1 MSLALR
7 NPAKFFIPY
16 ISRTF
21 GLLFPYEKLAT
32 VRKHLSID
40 FDVGAELDFVLI
52 GISCPLRDYR
62 LCHFISK
69 RTGIAFV
76 RGKEDYT
83 DHKGHA
89 KEKGRDEMDF
99 HIVFGK
105 DGQKN
110 PVKYRFPVYR
120 YCEAD
125 FEAEYY
131 LIGNRSIEGGLL
143 LAELP
148 HFDQFLMIRH
158 YIAPDDL
165 RALLHNIRS
174 IPEVLLAKELDPQ
187 MLKSKE
193 NLIF

>member
-1 MSLALR
+1 LTL
-7 NPAKFFIPY
+7 
-16 ISRTF
+16 
-21 GLLFPYEKLAT
+21 
-32 VRKHLSID
+32 D
-40 FDVGAELDFVLI
+40 FDVRAELDFALI

-69 RTGIAFV
+69 RTNLPFV

-83 DHKGHA
+83 DHTGRA
-89 KEKGRDEMDF
+89 KEKDRDEMDF
-99 HIVFGK
+99 HVVFGK
-105 DGQKN
+105 DRQKK
-110 PVKYRFPVYR
+110 PVKYRFPIYR

-125 FEAEYY
+125 FGMEYY

-148 HFDQFLMIRH
+148 HFDQFLMIRNC
-158 YIAPDDL
+158 IDFDVL
-165 RALLHNIRS
+165 WKILLNIRG
-174 IPEVLLAKELDPQ
+174 IPEVLLAKELNPE

>member
-1 MSLALR
+1 M
-7 NPAKFFIPY
+7 
-16 ISRTF
+16 
-21 GLLFPYEKLAT
+21 AT
-32 VRKHLSID
+32 VRKRLTLD
-40 FDVGAELDFVLI
+40 FDVGSELDFALA

-83 DHKGHA
+83 DHKGRA
-89 KEKGRDEMDF
+89 KEKDRDEMDF
-99 HIVFGK
+99 HIVLGR
-105 DGQKN
+105 DRQKN
-110 PVKYRFPVYR
+110 PVRYRFPVYR
-120 YCEAD
+120 YCGAD
-125 FEAEYY
+125 FGAEYY

-158 YIAPDDL
+158 CTDPDEMRTLL
-165 RALLHNIRS
+165 RNIRS
-174 IPEVLLAKELDPQ
+174 IPEVLLAKELDPE

>member
-1 MSLALR
+1 MA
-7 NPAKFFIPY
+7 I
-16 ISRTF
+16 
-21 GLLFPYEKLAT
+21 
-32 VRKHLSID
+32 VRKHLTID
-40 FDVGAELDFVLI
+40 FDVGAELDFALI
-52 GISCPLRDYR
+52 GISSPLRDYR

-83 DHKGHA
+83 DHNGRA
-89 KEKGRDEMDF
+89 KEKDRDEMDF
-99 HIVFGK
+99 HIVFGR
-105 DGQKN
+105 DRDKN
-110 PVKYRFPVYR
+110 PVRHRFPTYR
-120 YCEAD
+120 YCEVDFDAD
-125 FEAEYY
+125 GVEYY

-165 RALLHNIRS
+165 RTLLHSIKS
-174 IPEVLLAKELDPQ
+174 IPEVLLVKELDPET
-187 MLKSKE
+187 LKAKE